1 MRKIFI
7 LLTAAALGA
16 NVYAQGGFGG
26 GRFGGPGGGGQRG
39 GSPPEGRGNFNPDK
53 IKETPALDSFP
64 EIPNLTLEQRMDIGN
79 ILTDEHKAV
88 RKLESQKHELFRK
101 ERETAEPDQTAME
114 KNRKKIAKIDGKIQK
129 RIDKSNKKVAKKLS
143 AEQYRVFLEKRQD
156 FRFGNGRPPMTPGER
171 GGTPNGREGMP
182 PRGQRPGFSYQPAD

>member
-26 GRFGGPGGGGQRG
+26 GRFGGQRG
-39 GSPPEGRGNFNPDK
+39 GSPPGGGGNFNPDK

-79 ILTDEHKAV
+79 ILTDEYKAV
-88 RKLESQKHELFRK
+88 RKLEAQKHELFGK
-101 ERETAEPDQTAME
+101 ERETAQPDQKAIE
-114 KNRKKIAKIDGKIQK
+114 KNRKKLAQIDGKIQK
-129 RIDKSNKKVAKKLS
+129 RIDKSNKKIAKKLS

-171 GGTPNGREGMP
+171 GGAPNGREGRP
-182 PRGQRPGFSYQPAD
+182 PRGQRPGFSYRPAD